1 MKKKSL
7 IFAGIAIILIL
18 AANLPLAWG
27 YFSTYTEAKG
37 GIRLQPRKVDTEI
50 KEDVLDWT
58 KHVIISNTGDE
69 SLYIRARAFAGS
81 EYKLTY
87 ITGDGWTDGKDGYY
101 YYNSIL
107 GPGQE
112 TSELLVKIENPPKDP
127 IDGQEVNVVV
137 VYESTPVRYD
147 DNGKPYADWNRK
159 LKARE
164 RSAE

>member
-58 KHVIISNTGDE
+58 KHVIISNTGD
-69 SLYIRARAFAGS
+69 
-81 EYKLTY
+81 
-87 ITGDGWTDGKDGYY
+87 
-101 YYNSIL
+101 
-107 GPGQE
+107 
-112 TSELLVKIENPPKDP
+112 
-127 IDGQEVNVVV
+127 
-137 VYESTPVRYD
+137 
-147 DNGKPYADWNRK
+147 
-159 LKARE
+159 
-164 RSAE
+164 